1 MIFAATGGLSVGL
14 KLLLWMINFAGSLVA
29 LFISLYL
36 GITHDDLRHD
46 SIEPIELSN
55 TIS

>member
-1 MIFAATGGLSVGL
+1 MIFAAAGGLSVGL
-14 KLLLWMINFAGSLVA
+14 KLLFWIANFTGSLVA

-36 GITHDDLRHD
+36 GITHDDLRHN